1 MTKPLQYFLDKINP
15 LFFILLVLNC
25 NNLSAQQTYT
35 FTAASATGNVG
46 PTQAQVNAAY
56 LTTNLNGSVQVVG
69 GIQTWTAPY
78 TGGYRIEASGAS
90 GGSSPANAGGLGARM
105 AGDFTLTAGTVLRIL
120 VGQAG
125 ITGLAVFNND
135 AQQAAGTGGGGS
147 YVTTFANTPL
157 VVAGGGG
164 GASQSGSGG
173 GFNAIGQGAPTAS
186 NGLPGG
192 GAPTS
197 GGTSGGGGLAFNW
210 SGWHGGTGGGGF
222 TGNGINSSA
231 GNTASFGSVNG
242 PGISFVN
249 GGAGGAA
256 GSSGRPGGFGGGGAA
271 GFTGGGGGGYSGGGA
286 GTSNG
291 APGGGGGGSFNA
303 GANQTNTAAVNSGD
317 GRVLITELCNISLT
331 SSGAS
336 SVNPSICAGSSVTLT
351 TNAAS
356 NYTWSNGNTT
366 ATSIVVTPNS
376 TTTYSVLGTSSLNC
390 QAAAFITVTVSAGL
404 PVLSISNPS
413 NNICLG
419 RTVTLTASGAITYT
433 WTSGVTNGQA
443 FIPTVTNVYT
453 VSGQNGCGISTAT
466 TAITISP
473 LPVSVASTSTL
484 LCQGYPTTLTAV
496 SAVGGYTWS
505 PGAIVGS
512 AVVVA
517 PLANTLYT
525 VTASDGTCSGTQT
538 LQITTKTTPTIS
550 ITQTFVSL
558 CLGDATT
565 LNATGADAGGNYSWV
580 PGNLTGPSV
589 TVSPTTSTLYIV
601 SGTNSLNCTASAQ
614 VPVVVVQ
621 PLPLNVAANRTL
633 VCSGTNATLT
643 ASGSTSYLWTGGPGG
658 PTYVV
663 NPTAL
668 TVYTVIG
675 SNTSNTCTASKTIA
689 IAVLSPS
696 VNFTSSV
703 SACAGQA
710 VTLTASGA
718 TSYTWNGAISPNG
731 VYTYTPT
738 QTGAVT
744 LIANTTSLTTVCL
757 STLSAMVAVNPNP
770 TITVAATKTVTICR
784 GLTNTLTAGGAQTYS
799 WSVGTATGNVITV
812 TPSITTTYTVTGL
825 NANGCEGTQQV
836 QVRIASCVGLDEQS
850 KKFALQIFPN
860 PNNGKFTVRSE
871 SELQFQLVN
880 QLGQVVRTG
889 VLNAANQYLAV
900 LTELS
905 AGVYFMVGENL
916 QHETVSYR
924 IVITE

>member
-1 MTKPLQYFLDKINP
+1 MTKSLQHFLDKINP
-15 LFFILLVLNC
+15 LFFILMVLSFTNA
-25 NNLSAQQTYT
+25 SAQQTYT

-56 LTTNLNGSVQVVG
+56 LATNLNGSVQVVG

-78 TGGYRIEASGAS
+78 TGGYRIEANGAS

-105 AGDFTLTAGTVLRIL
+105 VGDFTLTAGTVLRIL

-125 ITGLAVFNND
+125 ISGLAVFNSD

-147 YVTTFANTPL
+147 YVTTLANAPL

-173 GFNAIGQGAPTAS
+173 GINAIGQGAPTSS
-186 NGLPGG
+186 NGLSGG
-192 GAPTS
+192 GAAAS
-197 GGTSGGGGLAFNW
+197 GGVSGGGGVAFYW
-210 SGWHGGTGGGGF
+210 IGWHGGTGGGGY
-222 TGNGINSSA
+222 TGNGVNSSA

-242 PGISFVN
+242 PGISFIN
-249 GGAGGAA
+249 GGAGGTA

-286 GTSNG
+286 GTSNS
-291 APGGGGGGSFNA
+291 APGGGGGGSFNV
-303 GANQTNTAAVNSGD
+303 GANQTSTAAINSGD
-317 GRVLITELCNISLT
+317 GRVLISELCNISLT

-336 SVNPSICAGSSVTLT
+336 LVNPSICAGTSVTLT
-351 TNAAS
+351 TNAAN

-366 ATSIVVTPNS
+366 ATSIVVTPSS
-376 TTTYSVLGTSSLNC
+376 TSTYSVLGTSSLNC

-413 NNICLG
+413 NNVCLG
-419 RTVTLTASGAITYT
+419 RSVTLTASGAITYT

-443 FIPTVTNVYT
+443 FVPNVTNVYT

-466 TAITISP
+466 TAISISP
-473 LPVSVASTSTL
+473 LPVSVVSSSSL
-484 LCQGYPTTLTAV
+484 LCQGYPATLTAV
-496 SAVGGYTWS
+496 SSVSGYTWN
-505 PGAIVGS
+505 PGTLVGN
-512 AVVVA
+512 AVAVA

-538 LQITTKTTPTIS
+538 LQITTKITPTIS
-550 ITQTFVSL
+550 ITQTFVPL

-565 LNATGADAGGNYSWV
+565 LNASGAGAGGNYSWT
-580 PGNLTGPSV
+580 PGGLTGPSI
-589 TVSPTTSTLYIV
+589 TVSPATSTLYIV

-614 VPVVVVQ
+614 VPVLVVQ
-621 PLPLNVAANRTL
+621 PLPLNVSASKTL
-633 VCSGTNATLT
+633 VCSGANATLT
-643 ASGSTSYLWTGGPGG
+643 ASGSTSYVWAGGPGG

-668 TVYTVIG
+668 TVYTVTG
-675 SNTSNTCTASKTIA
+675 SNTSNTCTATNTIA

-696 VNFTSSV
+696 VNFTPSA

-757 STLSAMVAVNPNP
+757 STLSTMVAVNPNP
-770 TITVAATKTVTICR
+770 TITLAATRTVTICR
-784 GLTNTLTAGGAQTYS
+784 GTTNTLTAGGAQTYS
-799 WSVGTATGNVITV
+799 WSVGTATGNVISV
-812 TPSITTTYTVTGL
+812 TPSVTTFYTVTGMD
-825 NANGCEGTQQV
+825 ANGCEGTQQI
-836 QVRIASCVGLDEQS
+836 QVRISGCTGLDTQN
-850 KKFALQIFPN
+850 KNFGLQIFPN
-860 PNNGKFTVRSE
+860 PSNGKFTVRSE

-880 QLGQVVRTG
+880 QVGQVVRTG
-889 VLNAANQYLAV
+889 ALNAANEYLAV
-900 LTELS
+900 FTELS

-924 IVITE
+924 IVISE